1 METGFKKLVMNH
13 LAYATV
19 HVIGDSILLTK
30 GRFEKVGKNGRIIG
44 GLPKQQAEHDPNG
57 SKKSNEHDLIVI
69 FSSGLFTKKHLE

>member
-30 GRFEKVGKNGRIIG
+30 GWFEKVGKN
-44 GLPKQQAEHDPNG
+44 
-57 SKKSNEHDLIVI
+57 
-69 FSSGLFTKKHLE
+69 